1 MIIRP
6 EGNGFIPNNHVTK
19 IITDI
24 LASLYL
30 MPYPTWSD
38 FPDSL
43 VQQMFNQFKTKC
55 SWEDQCNRKICKNWE
70 YKCRRRLSDSFSTAR
85 RVKKKPSWVL
95 PHIWVDLEKY
105 WTTDKFKKQSEQ
117 GKKARASEKGG
128 SLHCLGSRS
137 MGDTRRY
144 LEKKLGRKL
153 SHDEF
158 FMEAHIRKKKA
169 PTYLTRWVEDLA
181 ETTHGRYKINLE
193 EYTQSLPL
201 NEQGER
207 PPISDEEEKR
217 IWLSTVG
224 GPKKEIAYGLSDKS
238 FWCYRAG
245 LQGIGTSAQ
254 GEAIDSSA
262 ISSME
267 EKIAKLTAE
276 LEETKAREKKNFDTL
291 QGQLERRDK
300 QFDLL
305 QGQLVN
311 LLVCGAF
318 PIPWSPPPS
327 PSAGDEGPRTED
339 EDDAT

>member
-1 MIIRP
+1 
-6 EGNGFIPNNHVTK
+6 
-19 IITDI
+19 
-24 LASLYL
+24 
-30 MPYPTWSD
+30 
-38 FPDSL
+38 
-43 VQQMFNQFKTKC
+43 
-55 SWEDQCNRKICKNWE
+55 
-70 YKCRRRLSDSFSTAR
+70 
-85 RVKKKPSWVL
+85 
-95 PHIWVDLEKY
+95 
-105 WTTDKFKKQSEQ
+105 
-117 GKKARASEKGG
+117 
-128 SLHCLGSRS
+128 
-137 MGDTRRY
+137 MGDTRRH
-144 LEKKLGRKL
+144 LERKLGRKM

-158 FMEAHIRKKKA
+158 FMETHIRKKA
-169 PTYLTRWVEDLA
+169 PADPTRWVEDRA

-224 GPKKEIAYGLSDKS
+224 GPKKGIAYGLSDKS
-238 FWCYRAG
+238 FRRYRAG

-305 QGQLVN
+305 QGQLAN
-311 LLVCGAF
+311 LLACGAF
-318 PIPWSPPPS
+318 PIPRSPPPS
-327 PSAGDEGPRTED
+327 PPAGDEGPRTLHED
-339 EDDAT
+339 GAT